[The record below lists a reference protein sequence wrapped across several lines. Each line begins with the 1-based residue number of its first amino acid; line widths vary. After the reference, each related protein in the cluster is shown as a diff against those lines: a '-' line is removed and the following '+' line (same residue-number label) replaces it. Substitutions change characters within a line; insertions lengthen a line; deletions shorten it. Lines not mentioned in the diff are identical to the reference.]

1 MWERGDAGTKQ
12 EISIQPDIQKLNE
25 RLAKRRELETL
36 LERFDREM
44 SPEELEELLRDI
56 REKYAE
62 KHPGLVLPAH
72 MRTYRDA
79 VFRLLFND
87 KKSLLEL
94 YNALTDRSYTNPDDL
109 IITTLNENI
118 YISMNNDVSFIIGS
132 ELVLTE
138 QQSSVCPNM
147 ALRFLLYIADLYR
160 AMVDMKRLYSSTMQ
174 QVPMPRFIVFY
185 NGAKSRKDTRWN
197 HDEIEMKLS
206 DCFLGAGEDISDEN
220 EPEHFPNLELKVRV
234 LNINQ
239 GYNAKLLEKCKVLD
253 EYSRFVDIVEKY
265 VESETDI
272 DKAVRK
278 AVNYCIDN
286 RVLVEFLKK
295 NRDRV
300 ISMLIS
306 NYTSYDYEMD
316 WQEEISQL
324 KEQVAERDEQIAEA
338 KEQVAERDRQ
348 IEELKEQ
355 LKLLQNR

>member
-1 MWERGDAGTKQ
+1 M
-12 EISIQPDIQKLNE
+12 QPDIQKLNE

-174 QVPMPRFIVFY
+174 QVPMPHYR
-185 NGAKSRKDTRWN
+185 
-197 HDEIEMKLS
+197 
-206 DCFLGAGEDISDEN
+206 
-220 EPEHFPNLELKVRV
+220 KVRQCRAKNGIAV
-234 LNINQ
+234 LLMR
-239 GYNAKLLEKCKVLD
+239 AVF
-253 EYSRFVDIVEKY
+253 SRAFSTTVQRAGK
-265 VESETDI
+265 T
-272 DKAVRK
+272 
-278 AVNYCIDN
+278 
-286 RVLVEFLKK
+286 RVGTMTRL
-295 NRDRV
+295 R
-300 ISMLIS
+300 
-306 NYTSYDYEMD
+306 
-316 WQEEISQL
+316 
-324 KEQVAERDEQIAEA
+324 
-338 KEQVAERDRQ
+338 
-348 IEELKEQ
+348 
-355 LKLLQNR
+355 

>member
-174 QVPMPRFIVFY
+174 QVPMPHYR
-185 NGAKSRKDTRWN
+185 
-197 HDEIEMKLS
+197 
-206 DCFLGAGEDISDEN
+206 
-220 EPEHFPNLELKVRV
+220 KVRQCRAKNGIAV
-234 LNINQ
+234 L
-239 GYNAKLLEKCKVLD
+239 LM
-253 EYSRFVDIVEKY
+253 R
-265 VESETDI
+265 
-272 DKAVRK
+272 AVFRRAFSTTVQRAGK
-278 AVNYCIDN
+278 I
-286 RVLVEFLKK
+286 
-295 NRDRV
+295 RDGIMTR
-300 ISMLIS
+300 L
-306 NYTSYDYEMD
+306 
-316 WQEEISQL
+316 
-324 KEQVAERDEQIAEA
+324 R
-338 KEQVAERDRQ
+338 
-348 IEELKEQ
+348 
-355 LKLLQNR
+355 

>member
-1 MWERGDAGTKQ
+1 
-12 EISIQPDIQKLNE
+12 
-25 RLAKRRELETL
+25 
-36 LERFDREM
+36 
-44 SPEELEELLRDI
+44 
-56 REKYAE
+56 
-62 KHPGLVLPAH
+62 
-72 MRTYRDA
+72 
-79 VFRLLFND
+79 
-87 KKSLLEL
+87 
-94 YNALTDRSYTNPDDL
+94 
-109 IITTLNENI
+109 
-118 YISMNNDVSFIIGS
+118 
-132 ELVLTE
+132 
-138 QQSSVCPNM
+138 
-147 ALRFLLYIADLYR
+147 
-160 AMVDMKRLYSSTMQ
+160 
-174 QVPMPRFIVFY
+174 
-185 NGAKSRKDTRWN
+185 
-197 HDEIEMKLS
+197 MKLS
-206 DCFLGAGEDISDEN
+206 ECFLGAGDEGETTN
-220 EPEHFPNLELKVRV
+220 YPNLELKVRV

-239 GYNAKLLEKCKVLD
+239 GYNAKLLEKCRVLD

-286 RVLVEFLKK
+286 RILVEFLKK

-338 KEQVAERDRQ
+338 KEQVAEAKEQVAEAKEQVAERDERIAEAKEQVAEAKEQVAERDRQ

>member
-206 DCFLGAGEDISDEN
+206 DCFLGAGDEGETTN
-220 EPEHFPNLELKVRV
+220 SSNLELKVRV

-239 GYNAKLLEKCKVLD
+239 GYNAKLREKCRVLD

-324 KEQVAERDEQIAEA
+324 KEQVAERDEQIAE
-338 KEQVAERDRQ
+338 RDRQ

>member
-62 KHPGLVLPAH
+62 KHPGLVLSAH

-174 QVPMPRFIVFY
+174 QVPAPRFIVFY

-220 EPEHFPNLELKVRV
+220 EPERSPNLELKVRV

-239 GYNAKLLEKCKVLD
+239 GYNAKLLEKCRVLD

-286 RVLVEFLKK
+286 RVLVRFLKK

-324 KEQVAERDEQIAEA
+324 KEQVAEA
-338 KEQVAERDRQ
+338 KEQVAE
-348 IEELKEQ
+348 
-355 LKLLQNR
+355 N

>member
-79 VFRLLFND
+79 VFRLVFND

-132 ELVLTE
+132 ELVLTD

-160 AMVDMKRLYSSTMQ
+160 AMVDMKRLYSSTVQ
-174 QVPMPRFIVFY
+174 QIPAPQFIVFY

-206 DCFLGAGEDISDEN
+206 DCFLGAGDEGETTN
-220 EPEHFPNLELKVRV
+220 SPNLELKVRV

-239 GYNAKLLEKCKVLD
+239 GYNAKLLEKCRVLD